1 MKTNLKTKTIQ
12 KISLSEH
19 ISDIENSIPK
29 EDIFLPPNTTFK
41 LLINYPCKGT
51 FFIIQVR
58 DKGWGSLQLIRKI
71 GECYKKIYED
81 PGKYGVYGHDIGD
94 LYLESIEV
102 DFEKKLITLGVG
114 S

>member
-1 MKTNLKTKTIQ
+1 MKNEIIQ

-29 EDIFLPPNTTFK
+29 EDIFLPPNKTFK

-51 FFIIQVR
+51 FFPIQVR
-58 DKGWGSLQLIRKI
+58 GKGMGTLQLINKI
-71 GECYKKIYED
+71 GECYRKIYAE
-81 PGKYGVYGHDIGD
+81 PKKYGVYGHDIGD
-94 LYLESIEV
+94 LYLEGIEV
-102 DFEKKLITLGVG
+102 DFEKKLITLEVG